1 MYSPSSSVVWAKLQ
15 KLAKQYED
23 DQIIDYFG
31 HNPQR
36 FAQMSVKVSGLLLDY
51 SKNRIS
57 DKILDTLIELL
68 DECSIKEA
76 IDKMYSGV
84 AINGTENRAVLHSAL
99 RNRSKQPV
107 YINGV
112 DVMPSVNGAL
122 DKMQRFVDK
131 VRSGEWLGYS
141 GKVIRNIVN
150 IGIGGSDLGPH
161 MVCEALAAGHY
172 AGISSYFVSNVDST
186 HIQSVLNNL
195 SHHETLFII
204 SSKSFTTQETTLN
217 AQSAKKWFLS
227 QAGKQDQDIHQHFVA
242 VSANVIAVENF
253 GIAKENMF
261 ELWDWVGGRYSLWS
275 SIGLPIALSIGY
287 QGFIELLEGAHE
299 IDQHFQSAPAAENLP
314 MLLAII
320 GVWNINF
327 LGADN
332 QAIVPYDQTLHLL
345 PAFLQQLD
353 MESNG
358 KTIDRQGQEI
368 DYSTGPIVWGQT
380 GTNGQ
385 HAFFQLLHQ
394 GSNCIPVDFIVS
406 LSQSPDTPEHNLVL
420 FTNMLAQAEALMIG
434 NKTPEHS
441 YSYCQGNKPSNIL
454 LLDDL
459 SPKSL
464 GALIATYEHKVFVQG
479 VIWNINSFDQW
490 GVQLGKTLAAN
501 MIDNQQRS
509 HDSSTASLLNI
520 VRSTI
525 HE

>member
-1 MYSPSSSVVWAKLQ
+1 MY
-15 KLAKQYED
+15 
-23 DQIIDYFG
+23 
-31 HNPQR
+31 
-36 FAQMSVKVSGLLLDY
+36 
-51 SKNRIS
+51 
-57 DKILDTLIELL
+57 
-68 DECSIKEA
+68 
-76 IDKMYSGV
+76 
-84 AINGTENRAVLHSAL
+84 
-99 RNRSKQPV
+99 
-107 YINGV
+107 
-112 DVMPSVNGAL
+112 
-122 DKMQRFVDK
+122 
-131 VRSGEWLGYS
+131 
-141 GKVIRNIVN
+141 
-150 IGIGGSDLGPH
+150 
-161 MVCEALAAGHY
+161 
-172 AGISSYFVSNVDST
+172 
-186 HIQSVLNNL
+186 
-195 SHHETLFII
+195 
-204 SSKSFTTQETTLN
+204 
-217 AQSAKKWFLS
+217 
-227 QAGKQDQDIHQHFVA
+227 
-242 VSANVIAVENF
+242 
-253 GIAKENMF
+253 
-261 ELWDWVGGRYSLWS
+261 GGR
-275 SIGLPIALSIGY
+275 
-287 QGFIELLEGAHE
+287 LEPMV
-299 IDQHFQSAPAAENLP
+299 QHFQSAPAAENLP